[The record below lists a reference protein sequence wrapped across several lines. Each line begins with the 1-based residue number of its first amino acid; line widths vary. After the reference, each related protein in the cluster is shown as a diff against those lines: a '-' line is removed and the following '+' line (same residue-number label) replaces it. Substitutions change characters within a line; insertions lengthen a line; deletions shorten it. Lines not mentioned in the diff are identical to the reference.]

1 MAGVEERPAVLG
13 DSSDESGLDSS
24 APSIDLF
31 LPHRHLAPDL
41 SPTLVFIFYFFN

>member
-1 MAGVEERPAVLG
+1 MAGVEERSAVLG

-31 LPHRHLAPDL
+31 LPHRHLTPDL
-41 SPTLVFIFYFFN
+41 SPTLFFFSFSFN